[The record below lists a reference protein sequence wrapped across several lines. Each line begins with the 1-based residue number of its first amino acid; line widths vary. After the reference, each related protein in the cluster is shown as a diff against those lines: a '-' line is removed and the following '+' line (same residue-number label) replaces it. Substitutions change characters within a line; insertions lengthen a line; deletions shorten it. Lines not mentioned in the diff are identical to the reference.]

1 MHMHFLPVINEQN
14 SHKQL
19 HTESYGRMNLQS
31 LFIPRFI
38 SLSISPSH
46 FLCLLAARQQYLLL
60 GISFVL
66 IIKDKWLVWL
76 SECLI

>member
-19 HTESYGRMNLQS
+19 HTESYGHMGLQS
-31 LFIPRFI
+31 LFIPHSFYFSLNL
-38 SLSISPSH
+38 SLSLPAR
-46 FLCLLAARQQYLLL
+46 CEAA
-60 GISFVL
+60 IF
-66 IIKDKWLVWL
+66 IIRNIICINHKDKWLVWL